1 MADKGSRLRGDID
14 EILPGVTADRR
25 HLHMH
30 PELGFHEF
38 ETSTFVVD
46 RLTSLGIENVRTGL
60 GKTGVTG
67 LIRGTAASN
76 ATAPKTLLIRADMDA
91 LPIEEAN
98 QVEYRSQNPGVMH
111 ACGHDA
117 HTAILLGVARMLT
130 ERRDQFAGTV
140 KLLFQPAEEGGGG
153 AKAMIA
159 DGALEN
165 PKPDA
170 ALGLHVWQGTDV
182 GTVEARAG
190 VAMVGVDGFSITVK
204 GKGGHGG
211 LPHLT
216 IDPIAIG
223 AQIITALQAI
233 VSRER
238 KAVVPAVVT
247 IGSLHAGQA
256 PNVIPESAEMSGAI
270 RFVSA
275 EQREELQRRVTEIA
289 QGVGAAMRAEVEVK
303 FRYGVPALV
312 NDPEMAALVRSAAAE
327 VVGSEHAIEGELKI
341 VSEDMAEILN
351 RAPGCYFFV
360 GSRNTERGL
369 TFGHHHP
376 QFDID
381 EAALAI
387 GIETMSRCALR
398 YFDEARE

>member
-1 MADKGSRLRGDID
+1 MMADGGSKLRGEID
-14 EILPGVTADRR
+14 EILPGVIADRR

-38 ETSTFVVD
+38 ETSKFVID
-46 RLTSLGIENVRTGL
+46 RLTSLGIEELRTGV

-67 LIRGTAASN
+67 LIRGTAPSDGV
-76 ATAPKTLLIRADMDA
+76 TPKTLLIRADMDA

-98 QVEYRSQNPGVMH
+98 DVDYRSQNPGVMH

-117 HTAILLGVARMLT
+117 HTAILLGVARILS
-130 ERRDQFAGTV
+130 ERRDQFAGKV

-153 AKAMIA
+153 AKAMIG
-159 DGALEN
+159 DGALED

-170 ALGLHVWQGTDV
+170 SLGLHVWQGTDV
-182 GTVEARAG
+182 GTVEARPG
-190 VAMVGVDGFSITVK
+190 VAMVGVDGFTIAVK

-216 IDPIAIG
+216 IDPIAVG
-223 AQIITALQAI
+223 AQIITALQTI

-247 IGSLHAGQA
+247 IGALHAGQA
-256 PNVIPESAEMSGAI
+256 PNVIPETAEMAGAI
-270 RFVSA
+270 RFVSC
-275 EQREELQRRVTEIA
+275 EQREELQRRLTEIA
-289 QGVGAAMRAEVEVK
+289 QGVGTAMRAEVDVTI
-303 FRYGVPALV
+303 RYGVPALV
-312 NDPEMAALVRSAAAE
+312 NEPEMAALVRAAAAE
-327 VVGSEHAIEGELKI
+327 VVGPDHAIEGELKI

-351 RAPGCYFFV
+351 RAPGCFFFV
-360 GSRNTERGL
+360 GSRNAERGL
-369 TFGHHHP
+369 TFGHHHA

-381 EAALAI
+381 ETALAI
-387 GIETMSRCALR
+387 GIETMTRSALR
-398 YFDEARE
+398 YLSR

>member
-1 MADKGSRLRGDID
+1 MTEGGSRLRDDVD
-14 EILPGVTADRR
+14 EILPGVVADRR
-25 HLHMH
+25 FLHMH
-30 PELGFHEF
+30 PELAFHEF
-38 ETSTFVVD
+38 ETSKFVID
-46 RLTSLGIENVRTGL
+46 RLTSLGIEEIQTGL

-67 LIRGTAASN
+67 LIRGTGSSDG
-76 ATAPKTLLIRADMDA
+76 TTPKTLLIRADMDA
-91 LPIEEAN
+91 LPIEEEN
-98 QVEYRSQNPGVMH
+98 QVDYRSQNPGVMH

-117 HTAILLGVARMLT
+117 HTSILLAVARLLHG
-130 ERRDQFAGTV
+130 RRDQFTGTV

-159 DGALEN
+159 DGALED

-170 ALGLHVWQGTDV
+170 ALGLHVWQGTDI
-182 GTVEARAG
+182 GTVEARDG
-190 VAMVGVDGFSITVK
+190 VAMVGVDGFTITVK

-216 IDPIAIG
+216 IDPIAVG
-223 AQIITALQAI
+223 AQIITALQTI

-247 IGSLHAGQA
+247 IGALHAGTA
-256 PNVIPESAEMSGAI
+256 PNVIPETAEMSGAI
-270 RFVSA
+270 RFVNN
-275 EQREELQRRVTEIA
+275 EQRQELQRRLTEIA
-289 QGVGAAMRAEVEVK
+289 QGVGGAMRAEVEVNI
-303 FRYGVPALV
+303 RYGVPALE
-312 NDPEMAALVRSAAAE
+312 NETKMAALVRAAAAE
-327 VVGSEHAIEGELKI
+327 VVGPDHAIEGELKV

-360 GSRNTERGL
+360 GSRNVERGL
-369 TFGHHHP
+369 TFGHHHA

-387 GIETMSRCALR
+387 GIETMTRSALR
-398 YFDEARE
+398 YLSE